1 MEEKETPTEEKEE
14 KIQEGTEDVKAEE
27 TAEDDKNYVSLL
39 NEIRDLRT
47 DIQGLVTLLAK
58 ENKTAEEEQDQEQAV
73 EKLDDDEKLDP
84 DEVEKLLDL

>member
-1 MEEKETPTEEKEE
+1 MEEKETPTEE

-27 TAEDDKNYVSLL
+27 TVEDDKNYVSLL

>member
-1 MEEKETPTEEKEE
+1 MEEKETPTEE

>member
-1 MEEKETPTEEKEE
+1 MDEEKETPTEE

>member
-27 TAEDDKNYVSLL
+27 QAEDDKSYVSLL

-58 ENKTAEEEQDQEQAV
+58 ENKSAEEEQDQEQV
-73 EKLDDDEKLDP
+73 SEKIADDENLNP
-84 DEVEKLLDL
+84 EEVEKLLDL

>member
-1 MEEKETPTEEKEE
+1 MEEKETPTEE

-58 ENKTAEEEQDQEQAV
+58 ENKTVEEEQDQEQAV

>member
-1 MEEKETPTEEKEE
+1 MEEKETPTEE

-73 EKLDDDEKLDP
+73 KKLDDDEKLDP

>member
-1 MEEKETPTEEKEE
+1 MEEKETPTEE

-58 ENKTAEEEQDQEQAV
+58 ENKTAEEEQDQVQAV